1 MRLAVLAA
9 ALLATTPALAV
20 DAVTYKGTLG
30 DLEILA
36 ELAAPS
42 KGHLVG
48 RYSYLAKGGDIPLD
62 AADGKSGAIVMA
74 EEAPCTET
82 TCVQDSNGD
91 VTDKPIGAIWTL
103 TPSAD
108 GASLTGTWQ
117 AQGKGGKPLDISL
130 KRIAERELPEGTD
143 ITPYGLYDS
152 VMMLTYDEQSIFA
165 PHTAPYEFAKQEVK
179 MDAGAEEVLEGS
191 TFRYV
196 TDPRSK
202 FPFPRVLSLSDGSST
217 QMINEA
223 LERRHTLLNLY
234 AFDCLA
240 QVYAGFGA
248 NQYTIGMGAGT
259 LGGWDEES
267 VLLTYLSPTV
277 TNWVESGS
285 TFCTGAHP
293 NNHSDTYM
301 LDVVT
306 GEPFALGKVLK
317 GWVATASKAD
327 YGAPVDQAAALD
339 EPGRYFWGADEAL
352 VAYAIANRPKG
363 DDAEM
368 MEQCGIDELIASNLA
383 FRFMPGE
390 QLLFTM
396 EGLPFVNFA
405 CGEDLLTVK
414 LSDIPQLLAPTADLY
429 FPSLKK

>member
-1 MRLAVLAA
+1 MRLAVLAT
-9 ALLATTPALAV
+9 ALLATTPAMAV

-30 DLEILA
+30 GLEILA

-42 KGHLVG
+42 EGHLVG

-62 AADGKSGAIVMA
+62 LADGQNGAIALA

-82 TCVQDSNGD
+82 TCVQDGNGD

-108 GASLTGTWQ
+108 GATLTGTWQ
-117 AQGKGGKPLDISL
+117 AEGKGGKVLDISL
-130 KRIAERELPEGTD
+130 KRIAERALPEGTD
-143 ITPYGLYDS
+143 ITPYGIYDS
-152 VMMLTYDEQSIFA
+152 VMLLTYDEQSIFA

-179 MDAGAEEVLEGS
+179 MEAGADEVIDGS
-191 TFRYV
+191 SFRYV

-202 FPFPRVLSLSDGSST
+202 FPFPRVVALSDGSST

-234 AFDCLA
+234 AFDCMA

-248 NQYTIGMGAGT
+248 NQYTVGMDAGT

-267 VLLTYLSPTV
+267 VLLTYLSPTL

-306 GEPFALGKVLK
+306 GEPFALAKVLK
-317 GWVATASKAD
+317 DWQATNNIVDFDAV
-327 YGAPVDQAAALD
+327 VDQAEAIDA
-339 EPGRYFWGADEAL
+339 PGDYFWAAGQPLID
-352 VAYAIANRPKG
+352 YAIAHRNKS
-363 DDAEM
+363 DDAEA
-368 MEQCGIDELIASNLA
+368 EAECGMDELIASNLA

-414 LSDIPQLLAPTADLY
+414 LSAIPQLLAPTADLY
-429 FPSLKK
+429 FPSLKQ